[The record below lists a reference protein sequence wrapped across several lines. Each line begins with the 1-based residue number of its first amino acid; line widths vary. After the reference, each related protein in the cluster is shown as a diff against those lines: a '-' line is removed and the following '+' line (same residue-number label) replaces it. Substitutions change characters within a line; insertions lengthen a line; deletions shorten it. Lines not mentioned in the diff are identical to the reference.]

1 MGIHWPTQFILNIS
15 HVVDIEIG
23 RHSFQ
28 KICMAFVKK
37 KKKKKN
43 HLTAGLQVILWPL
56 ELGTSLLDIVN

>member
-37 KKKKKN
+37 KKKKKPFD
-43 HLTAGLQVILWPL
+43 GRV
-56 ELGTSLLDIVN
+56 TSYFMAIRTWDLVA

>member
-15 HVVDIEIG
+15 HIADIEIG

-37 KKKKKN
+37 KKN
-43 HLTAGLQVILWPL
+43 QLTAGLQVILWPL